1 MTQGSAMA
9 GQLTV
14 LPRLLAATIQKNE
27 GVGEQKHQKM
37 YLKQG
42 ADSSSIY
49 QSESVF
55 RIRPWTIKGL
65 HQGSK
70 LLMNPQYFKAL

>member
-1 MTQGSAMA
+1 MA

-27 GVGEQKHQKM
+27 GVGKQEHQKT

-42 ADSSSIY
+42 ADCSSIY
-49 QSESVF
+49 QSEVF
-55 RIRPWTIKGL
+55 LELDP
-65 HQGSK
+65 K
-70 LLMNPQYFKAL
+70 LLRFFVKVANYS

>member
-1 MTQGSAMA
+1 MA

-14 LPRLLAATIQKNE
+14 LPRSLAATIQKNE
-27 GVGEQKHQKM
+27 GAGEQKHQKT

-55 RIRPWTIKGL
+55 RIRP
-65 HQGSK
+65 
-70 LLMNPQYFKAL
+70 

>member
-1 MTQGSAMA
+1 MA

-55 RIRPWTIKGL
+55 RIRP
-65 HQGSK
+65 
-70 LLMNPQYFKAL
+70 